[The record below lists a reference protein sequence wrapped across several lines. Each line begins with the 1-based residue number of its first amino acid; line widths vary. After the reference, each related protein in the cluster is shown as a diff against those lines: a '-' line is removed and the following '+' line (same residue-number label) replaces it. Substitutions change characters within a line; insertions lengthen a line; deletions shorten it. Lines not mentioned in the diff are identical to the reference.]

1 MAINTRLLLLFF
13 IITIFI
19 GVLAAYQPLI
29 AFATVL
35 LFLALVFSLI
45 KKINVVDYS
54 VLIGVSIVVVFNL
67 SDRIG
72 VFLTLF
78 LFFIFV
84 LNLLLKREKLRLSK
98 WLLIFAFWVTY
109 SSFQIFWVE
118 QTDRTIGHY
127 QTLIFGTMLILL
139 VTIFVNNKDKLVM
152 MFKVFGIM
160 MVVSSVFA
168 WYEGMTGNYLNSS
181 GVTHHNLE
189 GIATVGFFNP
199 NDYSMLLIVCMPLFF
214 YWIKEYNFYYKMLA
228 WFFIVTTFYVVYI
241 NESRSMLILF
251 FFLLT
256 FFMIELLRKNRFL
269 VITIILVLGTTL
281 SIFFNDIINEVL
293 YWIRSIDSTDSSLNV
308 RLYLLQSALDVFKV
322 NIFGVGSGNI
332 ELYMPG
338 QGNVHNLW
346 IEILVN
352 YGLIIFSLI
361 TIFFVVNIYRMF
373 RYRKDSKII
382 YPVLLSVLI
391 YIPACTVSSSAFQ
404 FNVFWFLMGLMI
416 SVTSVI
422 RNQGLAKYRT
432 SSLKQK
438 QHVKPEFIS

>member
-13 IITIFI
+13 IITLFI
-19 GVLAAYQPLI
+19 GVLAAYHPLI

-67 SDRIG
+67 SDRFG

-152 MFKVFGIM
+152 LFKVFGIM

-168 WYEGMTGNYLNSS
+168 WYEGMTGNYLNSL

-281 SIFFNDIINEVL
+281 SIFFIDIINEV
-293 YWIRSIDSTDSSLNV
+293 
-308 RLYLLQSALDVFKV
+308 
-322 NIFGVGSGNI
+322 
-332 ELYMPG
+332 
-338 QGNVHNLW
+338 
-346 IEILVN
+346 
-352 YGLIIFSLI
+352 
-361 TIFFVVNIYRMF
+361 
-373 RYRKDSKII
+373 
-382 YPVLLSVLI
+382 
-391 YIPACTVSSSAFQ
+391 
-404 FNVFWFLMGLMI
+404 
-416 SVTSVI
+416 
-422 RNQGLAKYRT
+422 
-432 SSLKQK
+432 
-438 QHVKPEFIS
+438 